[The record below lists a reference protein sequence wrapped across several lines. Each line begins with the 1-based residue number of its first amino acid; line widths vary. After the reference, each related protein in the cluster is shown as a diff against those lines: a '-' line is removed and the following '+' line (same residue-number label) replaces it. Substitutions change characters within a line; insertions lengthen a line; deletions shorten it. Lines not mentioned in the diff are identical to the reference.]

1 MTPKKAYETFLA
13 VRTHFTS
20 SSYDF
25 FKYNGKIPVKKPLSD
40 SQSYIFKKLM
50 NRYTPEQ
57 YIDFLVCNIS
67 ENPKLWF
74 PELMEY
80 DCHERYTEFAK
91 KYESLSYVFEQE
103 CTSLFEEFDVVEQD
117 VHQRFN
123 ALFDTQKDLPDLLR
137 GYIME
142 IISIDTIIFME
153 KLFNF
158 LPQWKKS
165 IGNTIIFEE
174 FYTKISNYSSF
185 VSPRMDIDSGK
196 RVLQRLL
203 QT

>member
-1 MTPKKAYETFLA
+1 
-13 VRTHFTS
+13 
-20 SSYDF
+20 
-25 FKYNGKIPVKKPLSD
+25 
-40 SQSYIFKKLM
+40 M

-57 YIDFLVCNIS
+57 YIDFLVCNLL
-67 ENPKLWF
+67 ENPKMWF
-74 PELMEY
+74 PELMEPE
-80 DCHERYTEFAK
+80 CHTRYTEFAK
-91 KYESLSYVFEQE
+91 KYESLSYTFEQE
-103 CTSLFEEFDVVEQD
+103 CSTLFEEFGVLESD

-123 ALFDTQKDLPDLLR
+123 ALFDTQHDLPNLLR

-158 LPQWKKS
+158 LSQWKKS
-165 IGNTIIFEE
+165 IGDTLIFEE

-185 VSPRMDIDSGK
+185 VSPRMDTESGK
-196 RVLQRLL
+196 RILQRLL

>member
-1 MTPKKAYETFLA
+1 MTPKRAYETFLA

-20 SSYDF
+20 SSYDY

-57 YIDFLVCNIS
+57 YIDFLVCNLL
-67 ENPKLWF
+67 ENPKMWF
-74 PELMEY
+74 PELMEPE
-80 DCHERYTEFAK
+80 CHTRYTEFAK
-91 KYESLSYVFEQE
+91 KYESLSYTFEQE
-103 CTSLFEEFDVVEQD
+103 CATLFEKFGVLESDVSQS
-117 VHQRFN
+117 FN
-123 ALFDTQKDLPDLLR
+123 ALFDTQNDLPNLLR

-158 LPQWKKS
+158 LSQWKKS
-165 IGNTIIFEE
+165 IGDTLIFEE

-185 VSPRMDIDSGK
+185 VSPRMDTESGK
-196 RVLQRLL
+196 RILQRLL